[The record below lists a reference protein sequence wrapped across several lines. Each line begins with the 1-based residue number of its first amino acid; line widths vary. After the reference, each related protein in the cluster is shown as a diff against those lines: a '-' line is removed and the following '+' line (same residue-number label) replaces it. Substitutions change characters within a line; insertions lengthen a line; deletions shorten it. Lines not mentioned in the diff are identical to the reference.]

1 MTLVWESSIINAIML
16 ALKTWRNYNNGTP
29 ISKCWLHNFSN
40 FKKKYAK
47 NASNEIKKPLPFFAT
62 WHFHCIKIHTN
73 ESEKKRTCRLHPHQH
88 KSMFV
93 CLIWSLWLSS
103 LCNMTF
109 GFHRHLSAIV
119 MITHRDIWCIQT
131 ESNHS
136 HSGCC
141 INLMHQIYVHQIH
154 STPYLLPLMEE
165 PTTTFMANKAYMCV
179 TNERIQNSKKH

>member
-16 ALKTWRNYNNGTP
+16 ALKTWRNYNNETP

-40 FKKKYAK
+40 FKRKICKNCFKWNKKTTAPFC
-47 NASNEIKKPLPFFAT
+47 NVTFPLHQNSYI
-62 WHFHCIKIHTN
+62 WVWI
-73 ESEKKRTCRLHPHQH
+73 KRTCRLRHHQH

-93 CLIWSLWLSS
+93 YLIWSFRLSS

-109 GFHRHLSAIV
+109 GFHRHLPAIV

-136 HSGCC
+136 HSGSC
-141 INLMHQIYVHQIH
+141 INLMHQI
-154 STPYLLPLMEE
+154 
-165 PTTTFMANKAYMCV
+165 
-179 TNERIQNSKKH
+179 